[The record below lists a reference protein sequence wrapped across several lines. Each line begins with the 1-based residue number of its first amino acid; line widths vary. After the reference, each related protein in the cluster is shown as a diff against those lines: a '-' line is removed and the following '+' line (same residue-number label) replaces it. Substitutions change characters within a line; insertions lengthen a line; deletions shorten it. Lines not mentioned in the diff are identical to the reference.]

1 MPTADPRDRRLRLLF
16 FGTYDVRTHPRVQ
29 VLIDGCRALGDEVV
43 ECNVPLGV
51 GTADRVAALRRP
63 YLVPLLAGRLLRAW
77 AALAWRARRL
87 PGSGPFDAVVVGYL
101 GHFDVHLA
109 RLLFDRATLVLDQ
122 MVFAADTATDRRLDV
137 GWRPRLLGRID
148 GAAVSAA
155 AVTIVDTAE
164 QVALVPAELRA
175 RAVVVPVG
183 APEHWFRAPA
193 ELPDGPLRV
202 VFFGLYTP
210 LQGAPTIGRAL
221 GLLAGRADVSVT
233 MVGSGQELPAT
244 RSAAARNAHVTWIDW
259 TAAADLPAL
268 VGSHE
273 VCLGIFGTGAK
284 ALRVVPNK
292 VYQGAAA
299 GCAVVTSDTAPQR
312 AALGDDALL
321 VPPGDAAALAAAL
334 GDLADDRRRVEDLR
348 SRAYARADRD
358 FRPARVVQPLRD
370 AISRSQP

>member
-109 RLLFDRATLVLDQ
+109 RLLFDRTTLVLDQ

-175 RAVVVPVG
+175 RAVVVRWARRSTGSVLPPSCRTARSESSSSVSTRRC
-183 APEHWFRAPA
+183 RARRRSAGRSACSPA
-193 ELPDGPLRV
+193 
-202 VFFGLYTP
+202 
-210 LQGAPTIGRAL
+210 APT
-221 GLLAGRADVSVT
+221 S
-233 MVGSGQELPAT
+233 P
-244 RSAAARNAHVTWIDW
+244 
-259 TAAADLPAL
+259 
-268 VGSHE
+268 
-273 VCLGIFGTGAK
+273 
-284 ALRVVPNK
+284 
-292 VYQGAAA
+292 
-299 GCAVVTSDTAPQR
+299 
-312 AALGDDALL
+312 
-321 VPPGDAAALAAAL
+321 
-334 GDLADDRRRVEDLR
+334 
-348 SRAYARADRD
+348 
-358 FRPARVVQPLRD
+358 
-370 AISRSQP
+370 